1 MEGLDEYA
9 REQAI
14 LLELES
20 TGRVMVND
28 LADRFGVSAVTVR
41 KDLDALERRSLLRR
55 IRGGAVSAG
64 NSDEGAWSMRVRHS
78 AESKQEIAA
87 AAASLVRHGDTIAL
101 DSSTTCY
108 YLAQRL
114 LDRRNLVVVTNGL
127 RTAQLL
133 MEGSNAMVVLPG
145 GVLRRSSESMVGPI
159 GDLLSGRGRIRRG
172 FFGLVGLSTELGLL
186 DVSID
191 EAHTKGLLAGAC
203 DEIYGLFD
211 SSKANRFAL
220 HSFVA
225 TDEITALYTDSGIE
239 EVVVTEWAAAG
250 VEIRS
255 SAPVTPL
262 TPVRTDTA

>member
-1 MEGLDEYA
+1 VAGLDEYA

-20 TGRVMVND
+20 TGRVMVQD
-28 LADRFGVSAVTVR
+28 LVERFAVSAVTVR

-64 NSDEGAWSMRVRHS
+64 NADEGAWSMRVRHS
-78 AESKQEIAA
+78 AEAKQQIATAA
-87 AAASLVRHGDTIAL
+87 AELVRHGDTIAL
-101 DSSTTCY
+101 DSSTTCF

-172 FFGLVGLSTELGLL
+172 FFGLVGLSTSLGLL
-186 DVSID
+186 DVSVD
-191 EAHTKGLLAGAC
+191 EAHTKGLLADVC

-225 TDEITALYTDSGIE
+225 TERVTALYTDADIDGS
-239 EVVVTEWAAAG
+239 VVTEWADAG
-250 VEIRS
+250 VEIRT
-255 SAPVTPL
+255 AEPL
-262 TPVRTDTA
+262 ANGTETA